1 MLWSSARVGR
11 ASPGGPVNSL
21 TADELARGDNTP
33 VVALTMREGRWYV
46 RYQEEE
52 TFDAGAMAVRRRRG
66 GVRRRRLSVVP
77 SRLPAR
83 PYPRALGGRATA
95 TRSPRQA
102 RLTGTARPGLVA
114 PCGEP
119 VDGPTRSTLR
129 SIRNGSYLK
138 LVDFLQIPGSPGQ
151 RVGRQALLPSG
162 RDLIDSCTA
171 SDDFGTGVRV
181 LEQRVLAGPAA

>member
-33 VVALTMREGRWYV
+33 VVALTMREGRWYG
-46 RYQEEE
+46 RYREEE

-95 TRSPRQA
+95 IRSPRQA
-102 RLTGTARPGLVA
+102 RLTEMARPGVVA

-119 VDGPTRSTLR
+119 VDGPARSTLR
-129 SIRNGSYLK
+129 RIRNGSGET
-138 LVDFLQIPGSPGQ
+138 PA
-151 RVGRQALLPSG
+151 QALWMKS
-162 RDLIDSCTA
+162 SCTHSGVVPRAA
-171 SDDFGTGVRV
+171 SVGMNVSR
-181 LEQRVLAGPAA
+181 RHIMSSR